1 MPRTFALALMILA
14 SFATPSLWAN
24 PAGVTFTQP
33 AAQID
38 RYDFAEVTANVNSPG
53 AGNCFTDASLAGT
66 LETVDGAHH
75 WTVEGFCDA
84 ADGSVFRIRFMPP
97 VAVAYKYSVTY
108 KQGSFT
114 QSTTGQ
120 FLAVEAH
127 RRGILTADPQY
138 PWHFI
143 WQGTG

>member
-14 SFATPSLWAN
+14 SLATPSLWAN
-24 PAGVTFTQP
+24 PAAVTFTQS

-38 RYDFAEVTANVNSPG
+38 RYDLAEVTANVSSPG
-53 AGNCFTDASLAGT
+53 TINCFTDASLTGT

-97 VAVAYKYSVTY
+97 VAGTYKYSVTY
-108 KQGSFT
+108 KQGGFT
-114 QSTTGQ
+114 QSDTGK
-120 FLAVEAH
+120 FHAVEAH
-127 RRGILTADPQY
+127 RRGILT
-138 PWHFI
+138 
-143 WQGTG
+143 